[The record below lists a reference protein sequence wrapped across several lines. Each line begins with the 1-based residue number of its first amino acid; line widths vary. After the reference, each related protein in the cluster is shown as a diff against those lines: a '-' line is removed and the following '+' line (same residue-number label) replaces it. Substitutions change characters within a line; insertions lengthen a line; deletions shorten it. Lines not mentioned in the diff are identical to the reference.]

1 MAKKIKKIDEVV
13 KEETLE
19 EQPIEEPTEAI
30 VEELPTNQT
39 GDEVTQ
45 VEETTEAE
53 LPKVEFNEEV
63 APKSYSGL
71 VQPQKQNDEL
81 RMKDGRIYKEVGN
94 GLGMF
99 LDNGTTFR
107 I

>member
-1 MAKKIKKIDEVV
+1 MAKKVKKLEEVV

-19 EQPIEEPTEAI
+19 EQPIEE
-30 VEELPTNQT
+30 
-39 GDEVTQ
+39 
-45 VEETTEAE
+45 TTEAE
-53 LPKVEFNEEV
+53 LPKVEFKEEI

>member
-1 MAKKIKKIDEVV
+1 MAKKVKKLDDVV
-13 KEETLE
+13 KEETLK
-19 EQPIEEPTEAI
+19 EQPIEESTEAI

-39 GDEVTQ
+39 GEEVTK

-53 LPKVEFNEEV
+53 LPQVEFNEEI

-71 VQPQKQNDEL
+71 VQQPTRNDEL
-81 RMKDGRIYKEVGN
+81 KMKDGRIYKEIGN

-99 LDNGTTFR
+99 LNDGTTFR